1 MTVIDLARERKF
13 RKVLAHV
20 AGELD
25 ADEKLQF
32 GGAAWT
38 TQQADAMSAID
49 EAIFRAMSVHS
60 KDAVIM
66 ELRIAIAS
74 LEQPDE

>member
-13 RKVLAHV
+13 RDVLAHV

-25 ADEKLQF
+25 NDEKISF
-32 GGAAWT
+32 WT
-38 TQQADAMSAID
+38 TQQADAMSMID

-60 KDAVIM
+60 KEAVIM